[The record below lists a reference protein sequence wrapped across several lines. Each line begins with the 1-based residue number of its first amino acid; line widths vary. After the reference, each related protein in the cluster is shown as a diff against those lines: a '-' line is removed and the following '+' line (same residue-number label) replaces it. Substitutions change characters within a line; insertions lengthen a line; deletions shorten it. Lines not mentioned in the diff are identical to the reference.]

1 MYTMSKTSLEVRGPD
16 ICSYIERSAI
26 SINPVIHLRGVPFL
40 LSGRTKGLVLLAVTF
55 VAIPTFR
62 EVSDRADRILWDD
75 SNVACG
81 SSV

>member
-1 MYTMSKTSLEVRGPD
+1 M
-16 ICSYIERSAI
+16 
-26 SINPVIHLRGVPFL
+26 SINPVIHLRGVPF